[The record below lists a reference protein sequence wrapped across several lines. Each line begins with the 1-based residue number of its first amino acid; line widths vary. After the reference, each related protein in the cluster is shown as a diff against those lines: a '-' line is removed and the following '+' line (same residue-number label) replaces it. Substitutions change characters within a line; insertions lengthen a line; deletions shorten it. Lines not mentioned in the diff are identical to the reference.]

1 MAIGDRI
8 RARRERKKSEKQLM
22 QTQESILD
30 EGSHKDQIDAQQ
42 EAKTSYGLGG
52 KGHDNGETLTYPQ
65 ELFSASQPH
74 AVHFYINAR
83 QTSVAA
89 TDAVTAANTD
99 EAMRQ
104 RLIEANQDYNEE
116 YTKENRAKA
125 EEYETVA
132 TGAGALA
139 ASIGTMAGI
148 SSGHIL
154 KDGATKLGK
163 VLTTAA
169 GGIVGAFLGNAM
181 GRMNQTS
188 TIRLLKTIQLYV
200 PQSIVSAYAANWDET
215 NLGVAGLLGSG
226 RMDFKDLAEAPE
238 FIGRG
243 LISAAANL
251 PKAIGADADFGAA
264 IEATS
269 KKVSNPYKEQLFKS
283 MGFRRFSFNY
293 TFVPRNP
300 NEADMVMEIVDT
312 FKYHMHP
319 EASEGDLFL
328 VYPAEF
334 SIQFEYLDK
343 NGNVDLNPHLPKIS
357 SCALTGCKVTYG
369 PDGAFN
375 TFKNSGGMPTEI
387 NMELAFTELETLTA
401 VRIAQGF

>member
-1 MAIGDRI
+1 MGIRDRV

-89 TDAVTAANTD
+89 TEAVTAANND

-139 ASIGTMAGI
+139 ATIGTMAGI
-148 SSGHIL
+148 SSGNIL
-154 KDGATKLGK
+154 KDGASKWGK
-163 VLTTAA
+163 VLTTAV
-169 GGIVGAFLGNAM
+169 GGIVGGVLGKAM
-181 GRMNQTS
+181 ASNTS

-243 LISAAANL
+243 AITAAANL

-269 KKVSNPYKEQLFKS
+269 KKVNNPYKEQLFKS

-293 TFVPRNP
+293 TFAPRNIT
-300 NEADMVMEIVDT
+300 EASRVMEIVDT

-328 VYPAEF
+328 IYPAEF
-334 SIQFEYLDK
+334 SIQFEYLNS
-343 NGNVDLNPHLPKIS
+343 NGDVDRNPHLPKIS

-375 TFKNSGGMPTEI
+375 TFRDSGGIPTEI